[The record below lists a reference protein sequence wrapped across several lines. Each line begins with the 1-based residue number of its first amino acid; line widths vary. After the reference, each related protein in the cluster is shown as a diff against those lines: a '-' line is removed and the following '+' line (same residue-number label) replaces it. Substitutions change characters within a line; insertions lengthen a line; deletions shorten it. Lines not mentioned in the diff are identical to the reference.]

1 MRIFT
6 AILPDEEM
14 RQAFASLQE
23 ELQRSGI
30 RGRFTDLYN
39 LHMTLSFIGEY
50 GNPDAVMD
58 VLEEISFEPVCLQM
72 EAIEKWNDLL
82 VCTFRKNDVLEN
94 NVRRLRRA
102 LAENGIPYD
111 RKNFRPHIT
120 LARKT
125 AGEAELPVPDL
136 MMEADTVSLMKSERH
151 RDHMV
156 YTEIGAVH
164 YEWTEPDEAQ

>member
-6 AILPDEEM
+6 AILPDEEI
-14 RQAFASLQE
+14 RQALASLQE
-23 ELQRSGI
+23 ELQHSGI
-30 RGRFTDLYN
+30 RGRFTDPYN

-58 VLEEISFEPVCLQM
+58 VLEEISFEPVCLHL
-72 EAIEKWNDLL
+72 ETVEKWNDLL

-111 RKNFRPHIT
+111 RKNFHPHIT

-156 YTEIGAVH
+156 YTEISAVH